1 MDIYWILVFLIFLV
15 GIPIQPHLSKRKAK
29 CYLWIIFIMLF
40 VVSAFRAYSVGADT
54 IEYVRIFKNIKW
66 IDITKSRYE
75 TGFLKY
81 VLLLHSISSNPT
93 ILIAVSSAFCIGVTC
108 FFVYKYSKN
117 PILSMML
124 YILLGEYFS
133 QMNIMRQAIA
143 LGIMEISF
151 MIILENNSKK
161 SSVLSFAL
169 MIVATLFHS
178 AAIIGIIPWLLIV
191 IIYRMNININF
202 VKMMKYTA
210 IAVIALSM
218 LYSVVIQIVSVLIPK
233 YADYFDSTWSDSNY
247 NASLY
252 NTLIQLSFGVIGL
265 IILKNK
271 RLNKIQL
278 FSAVLLSMSIVFNI
292 MSMRMEIWNRIAIL
306 FNVYTYLIWSPEILS
321 EIKIARNRVVVY
333 SVIILCSCLYMW
345 IVLTYRPEWS
355 SVVPYIFKGMSD
367 TL

>member
-143 LGIMEISF
+143 LGIIELSF
-151 MIILENNSKK
+151 IILLDKDTK
-161 SSVLSFAL
+161 RCKIVSFFLIILA
-169 MIVATLFHS
+169 MQFHS
-178 AAIIGIIPWLLIV
+178 ASIVALLPWLFLV
-191 IIYRMNININF
+191 IMYKKKIIINF
-202 VKMMKYTA
+202 SKLLKYTILA
-210 IAVIALSM
+210 TLILILA
-218 LYSVVIQIVSVLIPK
+218 YSVVMKIVSVVLPK
-233 YADYFDSTWSDSNY
+233 YAGYFDSTWSDSNY

-252 NTLIQLSFGVIGL
+252 NMLIQLSFGLVGL
-265 IILKNK
+265 ILLRNK
-271 RLNKIQL
+271 PLNKIQL
-278 FSAVLLSMSIVFNI
+278 FAAVLWSMALSFNTL
-292 MSMRMEIWNRIAIL
+292 SMRMEIWNRIAVL
-306 FNVYTYLIWSPEILS
+306 FNVYTYLIWTPEILS